1 MKVEW
6 NKKYT
11 TIAVYTIIVAL
22 VITLIVLFF
31 LNISFFGEAIGTFFS
46 IIMPFIVGFAVAY
59 LLLRPAKFIERKW
72 FAFVELRKPHP
83 KARRMLAIFTTY
95 IIALGLL
102 ALLVYAVIPQLAQ
115 SATLLFINIPT
126 YLDSLEN
133 TIVTWLQSLSF
144 DTTALVSFVED
155 FIEGFLN
162 FTNLIDSLLDQLPT
176 FITSV
181 GTGIFNFFVGLIVS
195 VYVIYSRERFMRQG
209 KKFCYAIFKEKL
221 ADKFISVLR
230 YSNNVFLGYI
240 MGTLSSTALVSI
252 STFVFMLLL
261 RMPYPVLITVIIAV
275 TNLIPFFGPIIGAI
289 PSIIILLMV
298 NPLDAL
304 IFLIFIIVLQQVD
317 GNIFLPKF
325 IGMHT
330 GISAFW
336 VLFSLLLFGGLFG
349 FWGLILAVP
358 VFAVIYSL
366 IAALIN
372 HSLEKKGVP
381 PEKFI
386 YPRDIYFEKE
396 SSKWSFKRKKKEAG

>member
-31 LNISFFGEAIGTFFS
+31 LNISFFGGVIGTFFS
-46 IIMPFIVGFAVAY
+46 ILMPFIVGFAVAY
-59 LLLRPAKFIERKW
+59 LLLRPSKYIERKW
-72 FAFVELRKPHP
+72 LAFMERRRPRP
-83 KARRMLAIFTTY
+83 KARRMMAVFITY
-95 IIALGLL
+95 IIAMGLL
-102 ALLVYAVIPQLAQ
+102 ALLVYFVIPQLIE
-115 SATLLFINIPT
+115 SAALLFINIPS
-126 YLDSLEN
+126 YLNTLET
-133 TIVTWLQSLSF
+133 TIVAWLQSLPF
-144 DTTALVSFVED
+144 ETNNLIELVKNFTA
-155 FIEGFLN
+155 GFLD
-162 FTNLIDSLLDQLPT
+162 FANLIDTLFDQLPT

-195 VYVIYSRERFMRQG
+195 VYVIYSRERFTRQG
-209 KKFCYAIFKEKL
+209 KKLCYAIFKQNF
-221 ADKFISVLR
+221 ADKFISVLK

-240 MGTLSSTALVSI
+240 LGTLSSTALVSAA
-252 STFVFMLLL
+252 TFIFMMLLQ
-261 RMPYPVLITVIIAV
+261 MPYAVLITVIIAV
-275 TNLIPFFGPIIGAI
+275 TNLIPFFGPIIGAV

-298 NPLDAL
+298 DPLDAL
-304 IFLIFIIVLQQVD
+304 IFLVFIIILQQVD

-349 FWGLILAVP
+349 FWGLVLAVP
-358 VFAVIYSL
+358 VFAVIYAL
-366 IAALIN
+366 VAAFVN
-372 HSLEKKGVP
+372 STLEKKGVP
-381 PEKFI
+381 PEKFM

-396 SSKWSFKRKKKEAG
+396 PIKWHFRRKKKEAE